1 MTTVHQQGM
10 RILIINIHGLLRGN
24 GLEIGRDADNGGQTR
39 YVYEVAEELSR
50 SPEVNHV
57 DIFTRRI
64 IDDQLSEDY
73 SVPLEMIN
81 DKLTIH
87 RIAFGGKKYRMK
99 EQLWGHL
106 DEFVA
111 NSINHLRA
119 HHIVPDWIH
128 SHYGDAGYAAV
139 EISRMLKIP
148 FSHTGHSL
156 GRAKMSKIRSLG
168 LTAEEAEKKFKF
180 SQRIKAEEQTLAKSS
195 FIVTSTSQEI
205 ESYKEYENFNEG
217 NFKVIA
223 PGINIEKFA
232 PYYLQLQSNVDLSEA
247 EEMQRKYWVG
257 EYIEKFLSQPQ
268 KPVILAL
275 SRPDRR
281 KNLHTLL
288 EVFGKDKELQSLAN
302 LVIFAGIRK
311 DIEHLPPADR
321 DVLIE
326 MLLLMDK
333 YDLYGKLAIPK
344 KHDVENEVATIYRY
358 CAEKRGVFVN
368 LALQE
373 NFGLTIIEAGSTGL
387 PVVATKNG
395 GPSEILPLCK
405 NGILVDPENFTEI
418 KKAIINIITD
428 ENKWKTF
435 SNNGTLNVKK
445 YYSWGRHVKDY
456 LGHIKSAME
465 KYDTIEKSFD
475 ETRLQKMN
483 RLFASD
489 IDGTLILK
497 EEGHPGLVELR
508 RLLAERST
516 DLAFALASGRSKSLI
531 TEAIQEFDLPRPDFL
546 IAAVGSEIYYNG
558 KRTFH
563 KDKAWSNYLD
573 WRWDRKSIYNN
584 LKSIGWL
591 ELQEEEGQ
599 NAHKVSFYYDPAKFD
614 MDQLRQMLLKH
625 WPNLSVIPSH
635 DKFLDILPR
644 RASKGKALSYICKKW
659 AIPRTKVVT
668 AGDSGNDLDMLTS
681 GVKGIIV
688 GNRASELEVLRPQKN
703 LYLAQGYAAEGIIEG
718 FKHFGWLKND
728 K

>member
-1 MTTVHQQGM
+1 MQNEPQTGI
-10 RILIINIHGLLRGN
+10 RILIINIHGLLRGS

-50 SPEVNHV
+50 HEDVHHV

-64 IDDQLSEDY
+64 VDKALSEDY
-73 SVPLEMIN
+73 ALPIEMIN
-81 DKLTIH
+81 EKLTIH
-87 RIAFGGKKYRMK
+87 RISFAGKKYRMK
-99 EQLWGHL
+99 EQLWDHL

-119 HHIVPDWIH
+119 HDIVPDWIH

-139 EISRMLKIP
+139 ELSRMLKIP

-156 GRAKMSKIRSLG
+156 GRAKKSKIRALG
-168 LTAEEAEKKFKF
+168 LSSDEAEKRFKF
-180 SQRIKAEEQTLAKSS
+180 EQRINAEEQTLSKSA
-195 FIVTSTSQEI
+195 FIVTSTNQEI
-205 ESYKEYENFNEG
+205 ESYAQYNNTEKATFE
-217 NFKVIA
+217 VIS
-223 PGINIEKFA
+223 PGIDIEKFA
-232 PYYLQLQSNVDLSEA
+232 PYYLQSQSNA
-247 EEMQRKYWVG
+247 ESVEVEELQRKYWVG
-257 EYIEKFLSQPQ
+257 EYIEKFLSHPM

-288 EVFGKDKELQSLAN
+288 EVYGKDKELQSLAN

-326 MLLLMDK
+326 ILLLMDK

-395 GPSEILPLCK
+395 GPAEILPLCN
-405 NGILVDPENFTEI
+405 NGILVDPENAGEI
-418 KKAIINIITD
+418 KKAITEIITD
-428 ENKWKTF
+428 ENKWKSF

-445 YYSWGRHVKDY
+445 HYSWTGHVEQY
-456 LGHIKSAME
+456 LELVKANLSKIN
-465 KYDTIEKSFD
+465 TTEKSY
-475 ETRLQKMN
+475 EEKRLQKMN
-483 RLFASD
+483 RLFATD
-489 IDGTLILK
+489 IDGTLILR
-497 EEGHPGLVELR
+497 EEGDPGLAELR

-531 TEAIQEFDLPRPDFL
+531 NQAIEEFDIPRPDFL
-546 IAAVGSEIYYNG
+546 IAAVGSEIYYRG
-558 KRTFH
+558 RHTYH
-563 KDKAWSNYLD
+563 KDKAWSKYLN
-573 WRWDRKSIYNN
+573 WRWDRESILKN
-584 LKSIGWL
+584 LKSVTWL
-591 ELQEEEGQ
+591 DLQEDEGQ
-599 NAHKVSFYYDPAKFD
+599 NPHKVSYYYDPVKFD
-614 MDQLRQMLLKH
+614 KEKLRHMLLRY

-635 DKFLDILPR
+635 DKFLDILPK
-644 RASKGKALSYICKKW
+644 RASKGKAVNYICQKW
-659 AIPRTKVVT
+659 AIPRSKVIT
-668 AGDSGNDLDMLTS
+668 AEILVMTLICSLPAPRESL
-681 GVKGIIV
+681 
-688 GNRASELEVLRPQKN
+688 
-703 LYLAQGYAAEGIIEG
+703 
-718 FKHFGWLKND
+718 
-728 K
+728 